1 MMRIFIDDDQARKYL
16 ELRKK
21 SKSITW
27 DDIINKGLIAC
38 EIMVTGPFCSV
49 ESGEGEE

>member
-1 MMRIFIDDDQARKYL
+1 MQIYIDKEQAARYL
-16 ELRKK
+16 KLRKK
-21 SKSITW
+21 NTSITW

-49 ESGEGEE
+49 ESSEEGE